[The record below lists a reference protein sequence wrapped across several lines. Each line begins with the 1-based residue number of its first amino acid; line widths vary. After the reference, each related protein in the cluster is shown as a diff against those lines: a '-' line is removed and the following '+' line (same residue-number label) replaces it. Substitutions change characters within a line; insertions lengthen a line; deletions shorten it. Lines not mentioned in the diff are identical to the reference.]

1 MVYGQASLDLL
12 KDELSYEF
20 NNNKNIIENDF
31 NFKNSIRFENLSFK
45 YSNTS
50 EFILQNINLN
60 IKKNESV
67 GLIGSSGSGKS
78 TFIDLFIG
86 LLNPTNGDIYV
97 DGNIVNFNERTCK
110 KIGYVQQN
118 IYLIDDSLKNNIALG
133 INESNINER
142 HL

>member
-31 NFKNSIRFENLSFK
+31 NFKNSIRFEVSFK

-86 LLNPTNGDIYV
+86 LLNPTNEDIYV
-97 DGNIVNFNERTCK
+97 DGNIVNFNERTW
-110 KIGYVQQN
+110 Q
-118 IYLIDDSLKNNIALG
+118 KNWICSTEY
-133 INESNINER
+133 IFD
-142 HL
+142 